1 MRSLTVFSALVLSL
15 SALAGCSAQSESAPP
30 RTDDSGGASSSGA
43 GATGFGGASTG
54 NNGFSG
60 STSVAGS
67 STNSGFGGASN
78 TGFGGASSNGFGGA
92 PTGGAGAPATGSAGS
107 APVATGSCAMT
118 AVATGS
124 NGMIDDFDMHPGS
137 GLIPATDG
145 RVGGWWIS
153 KSATGTV
160 MPMAN
165 AAPVPVAG
173 GDTGMGLH
181 LMGSD
186 TDLTNGWGADAS
198 VAITPTNG
206 CYDAT
211 AYTSGIKVSLKGTGS
226 IYLSVITAEDKAAS
240 ATSGNQRKEIP
251 ITSTWADYSVAWS
264 DLVTGWG
271 NPIPLDLK
279 EIVALDIAPSA
290 SSASNFDI
298 WVDNLQ
304 FVK

>member
-30 RTDDSGGASSSGA
+30 RGTDDTGGTSSSGA
-43 GATGFGGASTG
+43 GATGFGGATSN

-60 STSVAGS
+60 SSNIAGTSS
-67 STNSGFGGASN
+67 NGFGGSSN
-78 TGFGGASSNGFGGA
+78 SGFGGASSNGFGGA
-92 PTGGAGAPATGSAGS
+92 PTGGAGAPSGSAGS
-107 APVATGSCAMT
+107 APASGSCAMT

-181 LMGSD
+181 IMGSD

-206 CYDAT
+206 CYDASV
-211 AYTSGIKVSLKGTGS
+211 YTSGIKVSLKGTGS

-251 ITSTWADYSVAWS
+251 ITSSWADYSVAWS

-271 NPIPLDLK
+271 NPIPLDLH

-298 WVDNLQ
+298 WIDNLQ

>member
-30 RTDDSGGASSSGA
+30 RSDTGDTGSSGA
-43 GATGFGGASTG
+43 GATGFGGAPS

-60 STSVAGS
+60 STSIAGS
-67 STNSGFGGASN
+67 GTNNGFGGASN
-78 TGFGGASSNGFGGA
+78 TGFGGASNGFGGA

-107 APVATGSCAMT
+107 APASGSCAMT

-181 LMGSD
+181 IMGSD

-251 ITSTWADYSVAWS
+251 ITSSWADYSVAWS

-271 NPIPLDLK
+271 NPIPLDLH

-298 WVDNLQ
+298 WIDNLQ